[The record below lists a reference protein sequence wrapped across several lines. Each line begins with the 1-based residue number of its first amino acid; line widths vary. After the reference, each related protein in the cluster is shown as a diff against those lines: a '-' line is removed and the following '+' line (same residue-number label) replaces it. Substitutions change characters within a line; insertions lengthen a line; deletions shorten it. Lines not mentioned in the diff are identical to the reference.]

1 MAYIQTQTIFF
12 GPLTLREANSQI
24 MSMCEHVWGGTRGR
38 NWSLSPTSSTNF
50 SALWMR
56 HLEIT
61 TLHILKSP
69 QDDNWL
75 PTHER
80 LWARNTHI
88 SDVLILN
95 YRICEDNNYYVT
107 VFSGFLMQQL
117 ITNAIIS
124 LWYILFSREM
134 Y

>member
-75 PTHER
+75 QTHER

-88 SDVLILN
+88 SDALILT
-95 YRICEDNNYYVT
+95 YRICEDNNYYVS

>member
-12 GPLTLREANSQI
+12 GPLTQGSQQPDH
-24 MSMCEHVWGGTRGR
+24 EHRNVWGGTQGR
-38 NWSLSPTSSTNF
+38 NWGLSPTSSTNF
-50 SALWMR
+50 SALWIR

-61 TLHILKSP
+61 ILHLLKSS

-75 PTHER
+75 QTHER

-88 SDVLILN
+88 SDILILTH
-95 YRICEDNNYYVT
+95 RICEDNNYYVT
-107 VFSGFLMQQL
+107 VLSGFLMQQL
-117 ITNAIIS
+117 TTNATIS

>member
-12 GPLTLREANSQI
+12 GPLTQGSQQPDH
-24 MSMCEHVWGGTRGR
+24 EHRNVWGGTQGR
-38 NWSLSPTSSTNF
+38 NWGLSPTSSTNF
-50 SALWMR
+50 SALWIR

-61 TLHILKSP
+61 ILHLLKSS

-75 PTHER
+75 QTHER

-88 SDVLILN
+88 SDILILTH
-95 YRICEDNNYYVT
+95 RICEDNNDYVT
-107 VFSGFLMQQL
+107 VLSGFLMQQL
-117 ITNAIIS
+117 TTNATIS